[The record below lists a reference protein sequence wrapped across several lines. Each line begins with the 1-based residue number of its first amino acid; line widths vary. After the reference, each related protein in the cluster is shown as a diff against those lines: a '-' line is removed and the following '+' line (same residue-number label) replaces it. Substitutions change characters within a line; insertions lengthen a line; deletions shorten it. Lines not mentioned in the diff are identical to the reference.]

1 MTPLITIT
9 PGLISEVVLIDLV
22 ALILAV
28 ATVAIAWYLVKRI
41 YTNEVRELQFFLTFI
56 GVFVPFVALVYF
68 GLAMINYDAIATYS
82 ARPAMLPLKEMSPPV
97 VGAAIFYMCQT
108 TWLWWNWRK
117 LSR

>member
-41 YTNEVRELQFFLTFI
+41 YTNEVREL
-56 GVFVPFVALVYF
+56 
-68 GLAMINYDAIATYS
+68 
-82 ARPAMLPLKEMSPPV
+82 
-97 VGAAIFYMCQT
+97 
-108 TWLWWNWRK
+108 
-117 LSR
+117 